1 MAERFEIVEKALLK
15 MLEDKKYATLRDI
28 LVTMNPN
35 DVAGLFDGL
44 EEKQIPLL
52 FRLLPKEQAAETFV
66 EMEPEA
72 QELLIRGFSD
82 NELKEVLDEL
92 YVDDAADIVEE
103 MPANVV
109 KRILKQAD
117 PEMRSSI
124 NQILRYPEYSAGS
137 IMTTEYVSLRPHM
150 TVEEAIL
157 RIRRQGVDKE
167 TIYTCYVTAKDR
179 TLIGLVTVKDLLLAE
194 DDEMEI
200 EEVMQ
205 KNMADLIYVNTQTD
219 QEEVAR
225 MFNKYN
231 FLAMPVVD
239 GENRMVG
246 IVTFDDAMDV
256 MEEEATED
264 MELMSGMTP
273 SEKPYLRSTSFELFK
288 NRIPWLMLMMVSAT
302 FTGLIMTAFED
313 ALAAQIALSAFIP
326 MLMGT
331 GGNSGSQSS
340 VTVIRG
346 LSLGELEFTDIG
358 EILVKEIFTA
368 LLCGISLAAVCF
380 AKIWLVDRMLM
391 GNTNITLMVDLVVC
405 LALAVTVVLA
415 KVVGCLLP
423 MAAKAVKLDPAVMAS
438 PFITT
443 IVDALSLLVY
453 FLFAR
458 MLLNI

>member
-1 MAERFEIVEKALLK
+1 MAERFELVEKALLA

-28 LVTMNPN
+28 LVTMNPS
-35 DVAGLFDGL
+35 DIAGLFEDL
-44 EEKQIPLL
+44 EEKQIPLM
-52 FRLLPKEQAAETFV
+52 FRLLPKELAAETFV

-72 QELLIRGFSD
+72 QELLIRSFSD

-109 KRILKQAD
+109 KRILKAAD
-117 PEMRSSI
+117 PEMRHSI
-124 NQILRYPEYSAGS
+124 NQILRYPENSAGS
-137 IMTTEYVSLRPHM
+137 IMTTEYVSLRPNM

-157 RIRRQGVDKE
+157 RIRRQGIDKE

-179 TLIGLVTVKDLLLAE
+179 RLLGLVTVKDLLLAE
-194 DDEMEI
+194 DDEMLI
-200 EEVMQ
+200 EEIMQ
-205 KNMADLIYVNTQTD
+205 KNMADLIFVNTKDD

-225 MFNKYN
+225 IFGKYD
-231 FLAMPVVD
+231 FLALPVVD
-239 GENRMVG
+239 GEGRMVG

-273 SEKPYLRSTSFELFK
+273 SEKPYLRSSAFDLFK

-346 LSLGELEFTDIG
+346 LSLGELEFSDILT
-358 EILVKEIFTA
+358 ILWKEIRTA
-368 LLCGISLAAVCF
+368 LMCGVALAVVCF
-380 AKIWLVDRMLM
+380 AKIWLVDHLMM
-391 GNTNITLMVDLVVC
+391 GNQNITLMVDLVVC
-405 LALAVTVVLA
+405 LALCVTVVLA
-415 KVVGCLLP
+415 KMVGCMLP

-438 PFITT
+438 PFIST

-453 FLFAR
+453 FMFAK